1 MFVLSH
7 PRASPI
13 FFTMSQQDIVRR
25 MKDYGVKQVRK
36 IVELDQLLDSLLAQA
51 VPFVY
56 KKSYLRLLFNGYIQE
71 LGEVHMLDVNFPKF
85 LSFMRHIVLYD
96 IEHYYMYFAGLTIPK
111 VEDDERDEVVEQSKI
126 VSCETDSES
135 SMTFR

>member
-1 MFVLSH
+1 
-7 PRASPI
+7 
-13 FFTMSQQDIVRR
+13 MSIVDLLA
-25 MKDYGVKQVRK
+25 MCSVDQTYGVKQIRK

-111 VEDDERDEVVEQSKI
+111 VEDDERDEVVEQSKTELRDRVVDDLQR
-126 VSCETDSES
+126 VSAAQFE
-135 SMTFR
+135 